1 MSIAT
6 LEEVFI
12 KINEELA
19 PELFE
24 KVDKSGRCTGKVKAI
39 ETLQNSEIK
48 DFSVLKSDLS
58 ILKSDDS

>member
-1 MSIAT
+1 LSYGVSIAT

-24 KVDKSGRCTGKVKAI
+24 KGDKSDRSNGKVKAI
-39 ETLQNSEIK
+39 
-48 DFSVLKSDLS
+48 
-58 ILKSDDS
+58 